1 MTSRKH
7 IKNWSFFVQTKQTD
21 PSKSK
26 MKFVMIPTL
35 LVLVSV
41 LTGCVDWKG
50 DGRFQ
55 ISELPEAVSEPCPH
69 PLTLVSRGGTVA
81 DDEVTVGRLGD
92 ALIEC
97 GREKEVAVSG
107 FNKLKQVLTEE

>member
-1 MTSRKH
+1 M
-7 IKNWSFFVQTKQTD
+7 
-21 PSKSK
+21 
-26 MKFVMIPTL
+26 
-35 LVLVSV
+35 
-41 LTGCVDWKG
+41 LTGCADWNG

-81 DDEVTVGRLGD
+81 DDEITVGRLGD

-107 FNKLKQVLTEE
+107 FNKLKQVLTDE